1 MSLSG
6 KRQEPAP
13 ETKRVYSRC
22 SVREACPFRT
32 PFYPA
37 WMVRP
42 EVWGLQRVGSWA
54 WLIQKHR
61 VDGTLGP
68 TPRHCTPNTARTPT
82 ASPSQPGWL
91 GRAGACLA
99 GPHNGTH
106 YTGVWQCSGETW
118 APGAAFSWH
127 PASHRG
133 PFLILHGP
141 VSRKGSRRGWRGASW
156 HPAKGGKVE
165 NSGCQRPVRGVRVG
179 AGAQGTADQAWGG
192 ERSPGQNAGPSMA
205 RSSQPTHGVPA
216 CARSVG
222 SSDFCI

>member
-1 MSLSG
+1 MSHSG

-42 EVWGLQRVGSWA
+42 EVWGLQSVGSWA

-165 NSGCQRPVRGVRVG
+165 KSGCQRPERG
-179 AGAQGTADQAWGG
+179 
-192 ERSPGQNAGPSMA
+192 
-205 RSSQPTHGVPA
+205 
-216 CARSVG
+216 
-222 SSDFCI
+222 